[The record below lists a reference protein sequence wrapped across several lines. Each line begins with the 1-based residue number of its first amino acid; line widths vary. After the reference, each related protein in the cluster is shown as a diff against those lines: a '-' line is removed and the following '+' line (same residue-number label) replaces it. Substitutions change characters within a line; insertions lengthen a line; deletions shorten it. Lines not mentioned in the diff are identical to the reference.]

1 MLERAKARGFESK
14 REKLKKVVFLLNF
27 QLFAFLIAAI
37 AATFLGGFIA
47 LRFKSNLKILV
58 AFSAGLLVGVA
69 FFDLLPEAFQLSE
82 ARLASF
88 FLAFGFLI
96 YFLLEKFILVHPCT
110 EEHCETERHSKPS
123 GLTAILGL
131 VLHRFLDGLVIALSF
146 KANAELG
153 LLVGFAIII
162 HSIPD
167 GVNSVTVM
175 LLKKRNAFWKWFVA
189 LAIAVFAGSGLAFL
203 LPIQESQLG
212 FLVAFIA
219 GWFLYLGASDLLPE
233 AHKEE
238 KNIPALAA
246 TLAGF
251 VIIAIAT
258 GFLKF

>member
-1 MLERAKARGFESK
+1 MEFSHSIAGVLERAKARGFESK

-69 FFDLLPEAFQLSE
+69 FFDLLPEAFNLSE

-88 FLAFGFLI
+88 FLAFGFLL
-96 YFLLEKFILVHPCT
+96 YFLLEKFILIHPCS

-123 GLTAILGL
+123 GISAILGL

-175 LLKKRNAFWKWFVA
+175 LLKKRNAFWKFQTSDFDNHC
-189 LAIAVFAGSGLAFL
+189 AIHPVMRS
-203 LPIQESQLG
+203 
-212 FLVAFIA
+212 
-219 GWFLYLGASDLLPE
+219 
-233 AHKEE
+233 
-238 KNIPALAA
+238 NILQKKPL
-246 TLAGF
+246 F
-251 VIIAIAT
+251 CQVQ
-258 GFLKF
+258 KPRCWRPCPSPDV